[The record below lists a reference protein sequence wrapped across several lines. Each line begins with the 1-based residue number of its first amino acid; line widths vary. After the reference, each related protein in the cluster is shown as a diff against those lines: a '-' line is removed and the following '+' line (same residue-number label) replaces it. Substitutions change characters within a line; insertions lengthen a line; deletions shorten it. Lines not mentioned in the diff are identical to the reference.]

1 MDNLG
6 SLLTAV
12 LTVTT
17 IIGVALAGLQRG
29 VVQNLRDAN
38 KDLRDRDADRDKI
51 ETELRRDLGACTSDL
66 EALGRMVRNDAEIAA
81 LRDQIHDNHVET
93 LAFYKA
99 QTQLGADVLD
109 AIRCLDLGGR
119 NSGSTP

>member
-1 MDNLG
+1 MDHLG

-38 KDLRDRDADRDKI
+38 KDLRDRDTDRDK
-51 ETELRRDLGACTSDL
+51 TEVDLQHKLDAATADL

-81 LRDQIHDNHVET
+81 LRDLIYENHVET
-93 LAFYKA
+93 VAFYEA
-99 QTQLGADVLD
+99 QTELGRDLLD
-109 AIRCLDLGGR
+109 ALRRLAIGDTK
-119 NSGSTP
+119 SGPTP